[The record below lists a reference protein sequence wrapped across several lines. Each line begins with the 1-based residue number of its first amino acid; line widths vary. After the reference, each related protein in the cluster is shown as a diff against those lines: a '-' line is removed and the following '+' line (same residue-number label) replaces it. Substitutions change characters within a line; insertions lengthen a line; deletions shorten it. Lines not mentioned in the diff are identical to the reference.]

1 MRTRH
6 LRVSALALGGLL
18 TALLLN
24 PAAARAATLT
34 ERFEKTYPF
43 QDGALLALDNTNG
56 GVTIE
61 AWDRDQIRVVAEKKA
76 RASDEAKAREAL
88 KQVQVSARPEA
99 GGLRVTTVL
108 PKKGS
113 SLWDW
118 MSGDNVSVN
127 VEYRLQVPRRARL
140 DVETTNGGLRVKG
153 TQGKADLETTNGGIT
168 IADVD
173 GDLRLSSTN
182 GGIEATDVAGA
193 VKASTTN
200 GRIDVR
206 LREVPSGS
214 ELSFETTNGGVGVVL
229 PRDIRA
235 SVDIATSNGKVT
247 SDFDVEGGS
256 KSRTRLSGDINGGG
270 GQLRVRTSNGSVQVA
285 QN

>member
-1 MRTRH
+1 MRTRRF
-6 LRVSALALGGLL
+6 RVSALALGGLL
-18 TALLLN
+18 AL
-24 PAAARAATLT
+24 AASAHAATLT

-61 AWDRDQIRVVAEKKA
+61 AWDRDEVRVVAEKKA
-76 RASDEAKAREAL
+76 RSDDQAKAREAL

-99 GGLRVTTVL
+99 GGLRINTVM

-113 SLWDW
+113 GLWDW
-118 MSGDNVSVN
+118 MSGGGVSVN

-140 DVETTNGGLRVKG
+140 DVETTNGGLRVTG

-168 IADVD
+168 LAEVD

-182 GGIEATDVAGA
+182 GGIQATDVAGA
-193 VKASTTN
+193 VQASTTN
-200 GRIDVR
+200 GGIEVR

-214 ELSFETTNGGVGVVL
+214 ELSFETTNGSVDVRL

-235 SVDIATSNGKVT
+235 SVDIATSNGKIS

-270 GQLRVRTSNGSVQVA
+270 GQLRIRTSNGSVEVA